1 MFKPLECAAIFFKT
15 WRSILV
21 GQLGL
26 QIVLW
31 YQFETPCS
39 NIKTKWKIFQMF
51 VALSEYLSFTKQN
64 TKWSNLKHA
73 IVHIV
78 FSTLFPDSAKYE
90 STTFP
95 KFLRVTLT
103 NIKVW
108 NRHQVDSVWIQN
120 ICTKS
125 FLQKFPEKCCD
136 LRKQAILDIDWGHNF
151 SNLEALMW
159 YNLVSIANFGIFLL
173 YNVSSTVTPNDS
185 RH

>member
-1 MFKPLECAAIFFKT
+1 MQLY
-15 WRSILV
+15 IL
-21 GQLGL
+21 
-26 QIVLW
+26 
-31 YQFETPCS
+31 F
-39 NIKTKWKIFQMF
+39 
-51 VALSEYLSFTKQN
+51 
-64 TKWSNLKHA
+64 
-73 IVHIV
+73 

-103 NIKVW
+103 NIKVC

-120 ICTKS
+120 ICTKL

-136 LRKQAILDIDWGHNF
+136 LKKQVILDIDWGHNF
-151 SNLEALMW
+151 NNLEALMW